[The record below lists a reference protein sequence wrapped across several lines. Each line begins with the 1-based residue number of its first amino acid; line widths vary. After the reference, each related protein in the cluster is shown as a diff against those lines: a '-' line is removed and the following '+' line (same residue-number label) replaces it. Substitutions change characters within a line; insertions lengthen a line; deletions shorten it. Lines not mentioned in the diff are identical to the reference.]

1 MVGKGVPPKREN
13 HLSLP
18 TRVVGGRLVQHNG
31 HEGPHVVN
39 PSGLR
44 VEGSDGVGV
53 KPGGVGSLGSDRGIL
68 MGDRR
73 ATEEEALCN
82 GHLGGQGG
90 THARSCA
97 KARDATCSR
106 SWEAASMVAMAATS
120 AEDAGRGLD
129 GDATVSAH
137 AGAAR
142 VGWWSGNPDGEDQVR
157 CCGCWCAGKA
167 LGSPTEREWRYV
179 AAAAGTP

>member
-1 MVGKGVPPKREN
+1 
-13 HLSLP
+13 
-18 TRVVGGRLVQHNG
+18 LVQHSG

-90 THARSCA
+90 AHGTLLCQGERRNAFA
-97 KARDATCSR
+97 LLG
-106 SWEAASMVAMAATS
+106 
-120 AEDAGRGLD
+120 GRLD
-129 GDATVSAH
+129 GGD
-137 AGAAR
+137 G
-142 VGWWSGNPDGEDQVR
+142 GNEHR
-157 CCGCWCAGKA
+157 GC
-167 LGSPTEREWRYV
+167 R
-179 AAAAGTP
+179 